1 MKGLIIDEPH
11 MSNILNGLKDWEVR
25 KKLFPYQINESTVK
39 PKISKVTMLK
49 LNAYMRT
56 MNGL

>member
-25 KKLFPYQINESTVK
+25 KKRFPYQINESTVK